1 MLVKLDNPLLM
12 IKAID
17 VISELVTEVRIKV
30 NDLGINIIA
39 IDPANVAMVS
49 FTIPKAAFSQFET
62 GPERF
67 WGSILTVSKK
77 S

>member
-30 NDLGINIIA
+30 NDSGINIIA

-49 FTIPKAAFSQFET
+49 FTIPKAAFSNLKRARSF
-62 GPERF
+62 GD
-67 WGSILTVSKK
+67 
-77 S
+77 